1 MHFIVV
7 TTGYLG
13 LMEKIGTNLKKD
25 RQTDIERLDGQ
36 TDGRTDRCLDGK
48 QTDRQMDSLTDGRTD
63 KQSTH
68 HKL

>member
-25 RQTDIERLDGQ
+25 RQTDIERMDGQ
-36 TDGRTDRCLDGK
+36 TDGRTDRCLYRQMNGWK
-48 QTDRQMDSLTDGRTD
+48 ADRQTNV
-63 KQSTH
+63 QSNRW
-68 HKL
+68 

>member
-36 TDGRTDRCLDGK
+36 TDGRTDRCPYRQMNGWK
-48 QTDRQMDSLTDGRTD
+48 ADRQTNV
-63 KQSTH
+63 QSNRW
-68 HKL
+68 